1 MTSKF
6 MSALA
11 VALLAAVANGM
22 FVYGQRRSE
31 IAGNPFVFMLLAL
44 VVCTA
49 LYATAVSLSPKA
61 QIVGYISRN
70 YRWVLLSGC
79 GLFLTFIGFYLLFT
93 RHGATYYT
101 LYSVLAVLTTSIIVG
116 IVMLREHFNTYHLLA
131 IVTALAT
138 VAFFALGQSK
148 RPSV

>member
-31 IAGNPFVFMLLAL
+31 IAENPFVFMLLAL
-44 VVCTA
+44 VVCTVLYGAAA
-49 LYATAVSLSPKA
+49 LFSTRV
-61 QIVGYISRN
+61 QIAGYVSRN
-70 YRWVLLSGC
+70 YRWILLSGT
-79 GLFLTFIGFYLLFT
+79 GLSLTFIGFYLLFT

-148 RPSV
+148 APNV